1 MQCEQSTV
9 GSDGAAAL
17 GCKETAVIRVTDVI
31 MFNYAY
37 KCMGVNFTL

>member
-9 GSDGAAAL
+9 DSDGAAAL
-17 GCKETAVIRVTDVI
+17 GYKQTAVLTVTDIVI

-37 KCMGVNFTL
+37 KCGEGG